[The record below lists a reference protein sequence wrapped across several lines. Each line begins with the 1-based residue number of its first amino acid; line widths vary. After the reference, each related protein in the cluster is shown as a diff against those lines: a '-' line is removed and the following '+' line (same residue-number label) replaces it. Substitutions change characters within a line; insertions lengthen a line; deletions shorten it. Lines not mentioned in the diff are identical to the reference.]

1 MQELA
6 HGHALSNLA
15 APSLIRS
22 DGAET
27 GRTPTKRKM
36 LKRTPSKGGKEGAVP
51 FIATS
56 CEDRVGIVGG
66 EKRTHSGSYR
76 GRHPRVEP
84 LLLPLISRTVT
95 SEAKRDQNMKCCVSS
110 REEAQPALSS
120 PKLKGNTLSSH
131 LGLFTVMCIHFKNSV
146 TQKRTPPSNGLMN
159 EEVCGAP
166 ACPLPSDGRRDSQM
180 A

>member
-56 CEDRVGIVGG
+56 CEDRVGIVGA
-66 EKRTHSGSYR
+66 EKRTHSGSWET
-76 GRHPRVEP
+76 PETP
-84 LLLPLISRTVT
+84 SLLH
-95 SEAKRDQNMKCCVSS
+95 SS
-110 REEAQPALSS
+110 RLQRLNATKISSVMFHQGKGSTTCFKLSS
-120 PKLKGNTLSSH
+120 TQRQPSQTY
-131 LGLFTVMCIHFKNSV
+131 LGRDHIHSQSCEFQFKNSV
-146 TQKRTPPSNGLMN
+146 TQQGTPSQWRLN
-159 EEVCGAP
+159 E
-166 ACPLPSDGRRDSQM
+166 
-180 A
+180 